1 MLYLGMA
8 RLLSGLFFGSD
19 IRDCSL
25 CLYIIFVFIMFK
37 NKQQFFT
44 NQTSNKLL
52 SIGHTIS
59 SLSFGVK
66 CPFCHVT
73 FYSTMHWPLTKHL
86 TSTGKM
92 SMHTWW
98 DIPVRYH
105 MLRRL
110 AMTQVT
116 PGTPQRERL
125 DHRDGLV
132 SLLSTQVL
140 GKHKTIV
147 QVIDR
152 RIKNNEVKMG
162 RNRIV
167 ISLVLL

>member
-1 MLYLGMA
+1 
-8 RLLSGLFFGSD
+8 
-19 IRDCSL
+19 
-25 CLYIIFVFIMFK
+25 
-37 NKQQFFT
+37 
-44 NQTSNKLL
+44 
-52 SIGHTIS
+52 
-59 SLSFGVK
+59 
-66 CPFCHVT
+66 
-73 FYSTMHWPLTKHL
+73 
-86 TSTGKM
+86 
-92 SMHTWW
+92 
-98 DIPVRYH
+98 

-152 RIKNNEVKMG
+152 WIKNNEVKMG